1 MRESLA
7 RVQSHEGFLEAEKT
21 RDPLKLWLIVVGVHL
36 LNTKEVDERVA
47 KRRAQEAFSQ
57 CRMMFY
63 ENLAQFKRR
72 FELRQKVYELICRK
86 RDVLK
91 RHSVS
96 AE

>member
-47 KRRAQEAFSQ
+47 KETCSRGIQSVP
-57 CRMMFY
+57 
-63 ENLAQFKRR
+63 N
-72 FELRQKVYELICRK
+72 
-86 RDVLK
+86 DVL
-91 RHSVS
+91 
-96 AE
+96 